1 MNIWTTV
8 IIRTIA
14 ARLFA
19 ISLNN
24 PHYLG
29 IEFKNLNATPS
40 GSFNSLF
47 FNELYGLMCCK
58 ILSCEIA
65 HGHVLPSMAL
75 KKRCMDNHV
84 VAGNEMAKR
93 CADSFLPF
101 LQSAIFPC
109 SIFPITL
116 HVGSKA
122 DGFLRLFTTHLF
134 HCLHFFLVT

>member
-24 PHYLG
+24 PHYLE

-47 FNELYGLMCCK
+47 FNELYRLKRCK
-58 ILSCEIA
+58 IVSCEIA
-65 HGHVLPSMAL
+65 HGHVLPLMA
-75 KKRCMDNHV
+75 
-84 VAGNEMAKR
+84 
-93 CADSFLPF
+93 
-101 LQSAIFPC
+101 
-109 SIFPITL
+109 
-116 HVGSKA
+116 
-122 DGFLRLFTTHLF
+122 
-134 HCLHFFLVT
+134 